1 MKGPI
6 SLFISDN
13 IIHATRLSGFP
24 LLTLGFLEFLP
35 FLALSPYQS
44 PKLLQG
50 LTTFLQWIP
59 LFWLFPPRDTSASFS
74 LMQRFSIFYPSLS
87 CREVPSCP
95 LSFWKIW
102 ICNESFYSNVPGI
115 VRWSRVSGKRPCFHL
130 STVLYFVLFIGY
142 WVLSVC
148 GGDATGKQISRVELA
163 IFFHCFVWFK
173 TIYNL
178 KVQFEE
184 SKKLCRISVVLLNF
198 FFKARI
204 IF

>member
-1 MKGPI
+1 MFPRALRGLTSKVIKGPI

-87 CREVPSCP
+87 CREVPLCP

-102 ICNESFYSNVPGI
+102 ICNESFYSKRTGYCSMISRLRQTALFPFIHSI
-115 VRWSRVSGKRPCFHL
+115 V
-130 STVLYFVLFIGY
+130 FVLFIGY

-148 GGDATGKQISRVELA
+148 GGDATGL
-163 IFFHCFVWFK
+163 
-173 TIYNL
+173 
-178 KVQFEE
+178 
-184 SKKLCRISVVLLNF
+184 
-198 FFKARI
+198 
-204 IF
+204 